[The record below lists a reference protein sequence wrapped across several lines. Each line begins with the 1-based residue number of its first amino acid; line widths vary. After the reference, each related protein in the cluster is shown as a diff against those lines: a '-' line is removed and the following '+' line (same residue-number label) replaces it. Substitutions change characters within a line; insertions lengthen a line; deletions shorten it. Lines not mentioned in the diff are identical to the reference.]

1 MNRRPMLAMVPL
13 LALAIALPALGHHG
27 WGSYDADRLQD
38 FEATLVTVAYRN
50 PHAEVEVDRDG
61 ERWLVILAP
70 TSRMDARGLPPGA
83 LVEGRSIGIQA
94 YPRSDGTRE
103 LRAERIVVDGRT
115 IELR

>member
-1 MNRRPMLAMVPL
+1 MDRRML
-13 LALAIALPALGHHG
+13 LALIPTLALALPALAHHG
-27 WGSYDADRLQD
+27 WGAYDAGKLQD
-38 FEATLVTVAYRN
+38 FEAELATVEYRN
-50 PHAEVEVDRDG
+50 PHAQVEVDRDG

-70 TSRMDARGLPPGA
+70 TSRMEARGLPPDA
-83 LVEGRSIGIQA
+83 LVAGRSIGIQA

>member
-1 MNRRPMLAMVPL
+1 MTRRSMIALIPA
-13 LALAIALPALGHHG
+13 LALALALPALAHHG
-27 WGSYDADRLQD
+27 WGSYDADKLQD
-38 FEATLVTVAYRN
+38 FQAELATVAYRN
-50 PHAEVEVDRDG
+50 PHAQVEVDRDG

-70 TSRMDARGLPPGA
+70 TTRMEARGLPPDA
-83 LVEGRSIGIQA
+83 LVVGRTIGIQA